1 MRVYPTPDVD
11 RPVDLTLFVDL
22 TPFEARQ
29 FQGSSKVLV
38 RYSVRRSRLAAR
50 ISAVENPAGPAR

>member
-29 FQGSSKVLV
+29 FQGSSNVLV
-38 RYSVRRSRLAAR
+38 RYSVRR
-50 ISAVENPAGPAR
+50 